1 MMWRHGLV
9 YKSGSPPGGPLV
21 LAVGQPPQQQQ
32 QQNQPVGL
40 PFLTE
45 ERFMDFFMLFSY
57 ATGVRLNEQDF
68 IIEGRPVN
76 PWLLHRAVFARNGF
90 DSVTAN
96 DEWPMIGAC
105 PGQLAHCAPAV
116 AHRLQQIYQ
125 VSLRHFDQAYIN
137 SVGAR
142 SGSLHASSQV
152 HAQSHQQTQTDCRP
166 LSASIASESML
177 PLFSSGSCTQL
188 EAQRVSEQLGLL
200 ESNKEHLKCASQDQS
215 GLTGLNSTSL
225 LAFKQSVIHSC
236 DLHKVSSSSTRAEIS
251 CA

>member
-9 YKSGSPPGGPLV
+9 YRSRSPPDGPLV
-21 LAVGQPPQQQQ
+21 LAVGPPPQQQQ

-96 DEWPMIGAC
+96 DEWPMIGAVLGFHVIGGGD
-105 PGQLAHCAPAV
+105 PSQLAHCEPAV

-152 HAQSHQQTQTDCRP
+152 HALSHQQTQTDCRP
-166 LSASIASESML
+166 LSASIASESSTLTPQVTSML

-200 ESNKEHLKCASQDQS
+200 ESNKEHLKCASQDQ
-215 GLTGLNSTSL
+215 T
-225 LAFKQSVIHSC
+225 C
-236 DLHKVSSSSTRAEIS
+236 
-251 CA
+251 